1 MTVKCYECGELRAYQ
16 DCHHS
21 GDVSVCHSCE
31 KYYQSKKGKNKTNKL
46 YYCDVFTLTLSNN
59 QRHLYSLVEW
69 GQAVETGKYLV
80 LMPDITDD
88 EWYNFKPSLF
98 KHLVKQSKKSFEN
111 CDCYVR
117 DRIIRNHPTLP
128 FSSYDAY
135 VNYLNTYL
143 P

>member
-31 KYYQSKKGKNKTNKL
+31 RYYQTKKGKKKTNKL
-46 YYCDVFTLTLSNN
+46 YYCDVFTLMLSND
-59 QRHLYSLVEW
+59 QRQLYSLVEW
-69 GQAVETGKYLV
+69 GQALELKKYLV

-98 KHLVKQSKKSFEN
+98 KHLAKQSKKSFES
-111 CDCYVR
+111 CDCYKR

-128 FSSYDAY
+128 FTSYDAY
-135 VNYLNTYL
+135 VNYLDTYL
-143 P
+143 R